1 MKPNKRRYPLKEICE
16 NDQSQCESKN
26 LKKQFVFENQKVENS
41 VDETKNMKSS
51 LPEINNAIQLE
62 EDDHKDMENI
72 LYMVMSLGVP
82 ENFKFLLETQ
92 LKNCQKY
99 GYSEAKMGSKGY
111 QCMS

>member
-51 LPEINNAIQLE
+51 L
-62 EDDHKDMENI
+62 MI
-72 LYMVMSLGVP
+72 LDFPKYSGERNMTLIL
-82 ENFKFLLETQ
+82 KFL
-92 LKNCQKY
+92 
-99 GYSEAKMGSKGY
+99 
-111 QCMS
+111 